1 MGAVLA
7 AQLLSSAAHVG
18 PGTHVLQLPCLSAH
32 NAQEHVVNDTM
43 QAVVRPHLHPS
54 SEVERSGHR
63 ACGDWIKGV
72 RLRLG
77 QALCL

>member
-1 MGAVLA
+1 M
-7 AQLLSSAAHVG
+7 
-18 PGTHVLQLPCLSAH
+18 
-32 NAQEHVVNDTM
+32 NDTM